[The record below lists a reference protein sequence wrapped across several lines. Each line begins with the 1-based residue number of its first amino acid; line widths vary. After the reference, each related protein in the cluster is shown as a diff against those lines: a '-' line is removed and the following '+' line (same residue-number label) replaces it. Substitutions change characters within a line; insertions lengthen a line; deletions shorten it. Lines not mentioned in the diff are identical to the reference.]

1 MAIPVWQRHA
11 GNAGEIG
18 DRMIRNLGTLGG
30 SVAKAARA
38 ESLARE
44 IVAIGRNPASLTPAL
59 SEGAVDRVTTD
70 LREGLTGADMV
81 VLATPVATLEHQ
93 MPAVWQAAE
102 PHVLVTDVGSTK
114 AAIVRVAETLCAG
127 RPLDFVGSHP
137 MAGSNLSGFS
147 VARADLFSG
156 ATVILTPT
164 DRTPSEPVKRVTEFW
179 EAMGGRVI
187 VMDPATHDRAV
198 AAISHLP
205 HLVVDALVA
214 AVVDMDPRFLDV
226 AARGFKDTTRIAASD
241 PAVWREIFQQ
251 NREALAEALAVF
263 RGALGRLEGILAE
276 GDDAAIESALEAIR
290 KTRAELG

>member
-1 MAIPVWQRHA
+1 V
-11 GNAGEIG
+11 IG
-18 DRMIRNLGTLGG
+18 RLSIVGLGLLGG

-38 ESLARE
+38 ASLAQE
-44 IVAIGRNPASLTPAL
+44 IVGVGRNPKSLEPVLRARAVDRITTDL
-59 SEGAVDRVTTD
+59 SEGVS
-70 LREGLTGADMV
+70 GADMI
-81 VLATPVATLEHQ
+81 VLATPVATLEGQ
-93 MPAVWQAAE
+93 LPAVWQAASSYA
-102 PHVLVTDVGSTK
+102 LLTDVGSTK
-114 AAIVRVAETLCAG
+114 AGIVKAAEALG
-127 RPLDFVGSHP
+127 DSRPLSFVGSHP

-164 DRTPSEPVKRVTEFW
+164 DRTPSEAVKRVTEFW
-179 EAMGGRVI
+179 EAMGGRVT

-251 NREALAEALAVF
+251 NREALGEALAAF
-263 RGALGRLEGILAE
+263 RGALGRLEGILAA

>member
-1 MAIPVWQRHA
+1 M
-11 GNAGEIG
+11 IG
-18 DRMIRNLGTLGG
+18 RLSIVGLGLLGG

-38 ESLARE
+38 ASLAQE
-44 IVAIGRNPASLTPAL
+44 IVGVGRNPKSLEPAL
-59 SEGAVDRVTTD
+59 RERAVDRITTD
-70 LREGLTGADMV
+70 LAEGVRGADMI
-81 VLATPVATLEHQ
+81 VLATPVATLERQ
-93 MPAVWQAAE
+93 LPAVWEAASS
-102 PHVLVTDVGSTK
+102 HALLTDVGSTK
-114 AAIVRVAETLCAG
+114 AGIVRAAEALGAS
-127 RPLDFVGSHP
+127 RPLGFVGSHP

-164 DRTPSEPVKRVTEFW
+164 DRTPSEPIKRVTEFW
-179 EAMGGRVI
+179 EGMGGRVT

-241 PAVWREIFQQ
+241 PTVWREIFQQ
-251 NREALAEALAVF
+251 NREALAEAIAAF
-263 RGALGRLEGILAE
+263 RGALGRLEGILGT

-290 KTRAELG
+290 QTRAELG

>member
-1 MAIPVWQRHA
+1 M
-11 GNAGEIG
+11 IG
-18 DRMIRNLGTLGG
+18 RLSIVGLGLLGG

-38 ESLARE
+38 ASLAQE
-44 IVAIGRNPASLTPAL
+44 IVGVGRNPKSLEPALRARSVDRITTDL
-59 SEGAVDRVTTD
+59 SEGVS
-70 LREGLTGADMV
+70 GADMI
-81 VLATPVATLEHQ
+81 VLATPVATLEGQ
-93 MPAVWQAAE
+93 LPAVWQAASS
-102 PHVLVTDVGSTK
+102 HALLTDVGSTK
-114 AAIVRVAETLCAG
+114 AAIVKTAEALGAS
-127 RPLDFVGSHP
+127 RPLSFVGSHP

-164 DRTPSEPVKRVTEFW
+164 DRTPSEAVKRVTEFW
-179 EAMGGRVI
+179 EAMGGRVT

-226 AARGFKDTTRIAASD
+226 AGRGFKDTTRIAASD
-241 PAVWREIFQQ
+241 PAVWREIFQE
-251 NREALAEALAVF
+251 NREALGEALAAF
-263 RGALGRLEGILAE
+263 RGALGRLEGILAA

>member
-1 MAIPVWQRHA
+1 M
-11 GNAGEIG
+11 IG
-18 DRMIRNLGTLGG
+18 RLSIVGLGLLGG

-38 ESLARE
+38 ASLAQE
-44 IVAIGRNPASLTPAL
+44 IVGVGRNPKSLEPAL
-59 SEGAVDRVTTD
+59 RERAVDRITTD
-70 LREGLTGADMV
+70 LAEGVRGADMI
-81 VLATPVATLEHQ
+81 VLATPVATLERQ
-93 MPAVWQAAE
+93 LPAVWEAASS
-102 PHVLVTDVGSTK
+102 HALLTDVGSTK
-114 AAIVRVAETLCAG
+114 AGIVRAAEALGAS
-127 RPLDFVGSHP
+127 RPLGFVGSHP

-164 DRTPSEPVKRVTEFW
+164 DRTPSEPIKRVTEFW
-179 EAMGGRVI
+179 EAMGGRVTL
-187 VMDPATHDRAV
+187 MDPATHDRAV

-241 PAVWREIFQQ
+241 PTVWREIFQQ
-251 NREALAEALAVF
+251 NREALAEAIAAF
-263 RGALGRLEGILAE
+263 RGALGRLEGILAT

-290 KTRAELG
+290 QTRAELG

>member
-1 MAIPVWQRHA
+1 
-11 GNAGEIG
+11 
-18 DRMIRNLGTLGG
+18 MI
-30 SVAKAARA
+30 
-38 ESLARE
+38 
-44 IVAIGRNPASLTPAL
+44 
-59 SEGAVDRVTTD
+59 
-70 LREGLTGADMV
+70 
-81 VLATPVATLEHQ
+81 VLATPVATLERQ
-93 MPAVWQAAE
+93 LPAVWQAASS
-102 PHVLVTDVGSTK
+102 HALLTDVGSTK
-114 AAIVRVAETLCAG
+114 AGIVKAAEALGAS
-127 RPLDFVGSHP
+127 RPLSFVGSHP

-164 DRTPSEPVKRVTEFW
+164 DRTPSEPIKRVTEFW

-251 NREALAEALAVF
+251 NREALGEALAAF
-263 RGALGRLEGILAE
+263 RGALGRLEGILAA

>member
-1 MAIPVWQRHA
+1 M
-11 GNAGEIG
+11 IG
-18 DRMIRNLGTLGG
+18 RLSIVGLGLLGG

-38 ESLARE
+38 ASLAQE
-44 IVAIGRNPASLTPAL
+44 IVGVGRNPRSLEPAL
-59 SEGAVDRVTTD
+59 RERAVDRITTD
-70 LREGLTGADMV
+70 LAEGVRGADMI
-81 VLATPVATLEHQ
+81 VLATPVATLERQ
-93 MPAVWQAAE
+93 LPAVWQAASS
-102 PHVLVTDVGSTK
+102 HVLLTDVGSTK
-114 AAIVRVAETLCAG
+114 AGIVKAAETLGAS
-127 RPLDFVGSHP
+127 RPLSFVGSHP

-164 DRTPSEPVKRVTEFW
+164 DRTPAEPIKRVTEFW
-179 EAMGGRVI
+179 EAMGGRVT

-214 AVVDMDPRFLDV
+214 AVVDMDPRFLEV

-251 NREALAEALAVF
+251 NREALGEALAAF
-263 RGALGRLEGILAE
+263 RGALGRLEGILAA
-276 GDDAAIESALEAIR
+276 GDDAAIESALESIR

>member
-1 MAIPVWQRHA
+1 M
-11 GNAGEIG
+11 IG
-18 DRMIRNLGTLGG
+18 CLSIVGLGLLGG

-38 ESLARE
+38 ASLAQE
-44 IVAIGRNPASLTPAL
+44 IVGVGRNPKSLEPAL
-59 SEGAVDRVTTD
+59 RERAVDRITTD
-70 LREGLTGADMV
+70 LAEGVRGADMI
-81 VLATPVATLEHQ
+81 VLATPVATLERQ
-93 MPAVWQAAE
+93 LPAVWEAASS
-102 PHVLVTDVGSTK
+102 HALLTDVGSTK
-114 AAIVRVAETLCAG
+114 AGIVRAAEALGAS
-127 RPLDFVGSHP
+127 RPLGFVGSHP

-164 DRTPSEPVKRVTEFW
+164 DRTPSEPIKRVTEFW

-226 AARGFKDTTRIAASD
+226 AAHGFKDTTRIAASD

-251 NREALAEALAVF
+251 NREALAEAIAAF
-263 RGALGRLEGILAE
+263 RGALGRLEGILAA

>member
-1 MAIPVWQRHA
+1 
-11 GNAGEIG
+11 
-18 DRMIRNLGTLGG
+18 
-30 SVAKAARA
+30 
-38 ESLARE
+38 
-44 IVAIGRNPASLTPAL
+44 
-59 SEGAVDRVTTD
+59 
-70 LREGLTGADMV
+70 
-81 VLATPVATLEHQ
+81 
-93 MPAVWQAAE
+93 
-102 PHVLVTDVGSTK
+102 VGSTK
-114 AAIVRVAETLCAG
+114 AGIVRAAEALGAS
-127 RPLDFVGSHP
+127 RPLGFVGSHP

-164 DRTPSEPVKRVTEFW
+164 DRTPSEPIKRVTEFW

-214 AVVDMDPRFLDV
+214 AVVDMDPRFLEV

-251 NREALAEALAVF
+251 NREPLAEAIAAF
-263 RGALGRLEGILAE
+263 RGALGRLEGILAA

-290 KTRAELG
+290 RTRAELG

>member
-1 MAIPVWQRHA
+1 V
-11 GNAGEIG
+11 IG
-18 DRMIRNLGTLGG
+18 RLTIVGLGLLGG

-38 ESLARE
+38 ASLAQE
-44 IVAIGRNPASLTPAL
+44 IVGVGRNPKSLEPALRARAVDRITTDL
-59 SEGAVDRVTTD
+59 SEGVS
-70 LREGLTGADMV
+70 GADMI
-81 VLATPVATLEHQ
+81 VLATPVATLEGQ
-93 MPAVWQAAE
+93 LPAVWQAASS
-102 PHVLVTDVGSTK
+102 HALLTDVGSTK
-114 AAIVRVAETLCAG
+114 ATIVKTAEALGAS
-127 RPLDFVGSHP
+127 RPLSFVGSHP

-164 DRTPSEPVKRVTEFW
+164 DRTPSEAVKRVTEFW
-179 EAMGGRVI
+179 EAMGGRVT

-251 NREALAEALAVF
+251 NREALGEALAAF
-263 RGALGRLEGILAE
+263 RGALGRLEGILAA

>member
-1 MAIPVWQRHA
+1 M
-11 GNAGEIG
+11 IG
-18 DRMIRNLGTLGG
+18 RLSIVGLGLLGG

-38 ESLARE
+38 ASLAQE
-44 IVAIGRNPASLTPAL
+44 IVGVGRNPKTLEPALRARAVDRITTDL
-59 SEGAVDRVTTD
+59 SEGVS
-70 LREGLTGADMV
+70 GADMI
-81 VLATPVATLEHQ
+81 VLATPVATLEGQ
-93 MPAVWQAAE
+93 LPAVWQAASS
-102 PHVLVTDVGSTK
+102 HALLTDVGSTK
-114 AAIVRVAETLCAG
+114 AAIVKTAEALGAS
-127 RPLDFVGSHP
+127 RPLSFVGSHP

-164 DRTPSEPVKRVTEFW
+164 DRTPSEAVKRVTEFW
-179 EAMGGRVI
+179 EAMGGRVT

-251 NREALAEALAVF
+251 NREALAEAIAAF
-263 RGALGRLEGILAE
+263 RGALGRLEGILAA
-276 GDDAAIESALEAIR
+276 GDGAAIESALEAIR
-290 KTRAELG
+290 QTRAELG

>member
-1 MAIPVWQRHA
+1 V
-11 GNAGEIG
+11 IG
-18 DRMIRNLGTLGG
+18 RLSIVGLGLLGG

-38 ESLARE
+38 ASLAQE
-44 IVAIGRNPASLTPAL
+44 IVGVGRNPKSLEPAL
-59 SEGAVDRVTTD
+59 RERAVDRITTD
-70 LREGLTGADMV
+70 LAEGVRGADMI
-81 VLATPVATLEHQ
+81 VLATPVATLERQ
-93 MPAVWQAAE
+93 LPAVWEAASS
-102 PHVLVTDVGSTK
+102 HALLTDVGSTK
-114 AAIVRVAETLCAG
+114 AGIVRAAEALGAS
-127 RPLDFVGSHP
+127 RPLGFVGSHP

-147 VARADLFSG
+147 VARADLFCG

-164 DRTPSEPVKRVTEFW
+164 DRTPSEPIKRVTEFW
-179 EAMGGRVI
+179 EAMGGRVT

-241 PAVWREIFQQ
+241 PTVWREIFQQ
-251 NREALAEALAVF
+251 NREALAEAIAAF
-263 RGALGRLEGILAE
+263 RGALGRLEGILAA

-290 KTRAELG
+290 QTRAELG

>member
-1 MAIPVWQRHA
+1 MI
-11 GNAGEIG
+11 
-18 DRMIRNLGTLGG
+18 DRLSIVGLGLLGG

-38 ESLARE
+38 ASLAQE
-44 IVAIGRNPASLTPAL
+44 IVGVGRNPKSLEPAL
-59 SEGAVDRVTTD
+59 RARAVDRVTTD
-70 LREGLTGADMV
+70 LSEGVSGADMI
-81 VLATPVATLEHQ
+81 VLATPVATLEGQ
-93 MPAVWQAAE
+93 LPAVWQAASS
-102 PHVLVTDVGSTK
+102 HALLTDVGSTK
-114 AAIVRVAETLCAG
+114 AGIVKTAEALGAS
-127 RPLDFVGSHP
+127 RPLSFVGSHP

-164 DRTPSEPVKRVTEFW
+164 DRTPSEAVKRVTEFW
-179 EAMGGRVI
+179 EAMGGRVT

-251 NREALAEALAVF
+251 NREALGEALAAF
-263 RGALGRLEGILAE
+263 RGALGRLEGILAA
-276 GDDAAIESALEAIR
+276 GDDAAIESTLEAIR

>member
-1 MAIPVWQRHA
+1 M
-11 GNAGEIG
+11 IG
-18 DRMIRNLGTLGG
+18 RLSIVGLGLLGG

-38 ESLARE
+38 ASLAQE
-44 IVAIGRNPASLTPAL
+44 IVGVGRNPKSLEPAL
-59 SEGAVDRVTTD
+59 REGAVDRITTD
-70 LREGLTGADMV
+70 LAEGVSGADMI
-81 VLATPVATLEHQ
+81 VLATPVATLERQ
-93 MPAVWQAAE
+93 LPAVWQAASA
-102 PHVLVTDVGSTK
+102 HALLTDVGSTK
-114 AAIVRVAETLCAG
+114 AGIVKAAETLGAS
-127 RPLDFVGSHP
+127 RPLSFVGSHP

-164 DRTPSEPVKRVTEFW
+164 DRTPSEPIKQVTEFW
-179 EAMGGRVI
+179 EAMGGRVT

-214 AVVDMDPRFLDV
+214 AVVDMDPRFLEV

-251 NREALAEALAVF
+251 NREALGEALAAF
-263 RGALGRLEGILAE
+263 RGALGRLEGILAA
-276 GDDAAIESALEAIR
+276 GDDSAIESALESIR
-290 KTRAELG
+290 KVRAELG